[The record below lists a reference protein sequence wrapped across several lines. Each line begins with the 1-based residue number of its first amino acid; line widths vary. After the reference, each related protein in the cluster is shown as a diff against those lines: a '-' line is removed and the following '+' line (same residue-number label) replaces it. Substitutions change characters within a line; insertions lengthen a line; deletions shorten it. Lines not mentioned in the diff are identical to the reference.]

1 MRTFLWVVLLF
12 DQLFLLVV
20 GSADLK
26 KYELTDFQLKA
37 QLEGKTDKNSQLLR
51 RLHKNLGYVNRQQQ
65 LELLL
70 AFSVGVTLFTNLISP
85 VLVGLL
91 WCLLCTLIIVIVKRS
106 ELIKKYS
113 YQLFESMLDIIVKVA
128 TWFRPLWWLT
138 GLPQKAN
145 RILPTSQ
152 EELKTII
159 SDSTVISKEERERLL
174 IILESDT
181 KTAKDIMTLGRKVT
195 HVTPSATLGPVLLAD
210 LEKGGH
216 RYFPVFTK
224 TEGVVGMLNLR
235 AVTDVGSAKGYAKVG
250 DIMEE
255 DLVWVPDDMPVFEVA
270 RMFLTA
276 KQYVLLVQNEDLE
289 FAGIITIADLLKHT
303 IAIVKDV

>member
-26 KYELTDFQLKA
+26 KYDLTDFQLKT

-51 RLHKNLGYVNRQQQ
+51 RLHKNLGFVKRQQQ
-65 LELLL
+65 LELLI
-70 AFSVGVTLFTNLISP
+70 AFSVGVTLFTSLISP

-91 WCLLCTLIIVIVKRS
+91 WCLLCTLLIVILRRLEIVK
-106 ELIKKYS
+106 KHS
-113 YQLFESMLDIIVKVA
+113 YQLFESMLDIIIKVA
-128 TWFRPLWWLT
+128 TWFKPLWWLT

-145 RILPTSQ
+145 RIMPTSG

-174 IILESDT
+174 IILESDK

-224 TEGVVGMLNLR
+224 SEGVVGMLNLR

-276 KQYVLLVQNEDLE
+276 KQYVLLVQNADLE
-289 FAGIITIADLLKHT
+289 FAGIITIADLLEHT
-303 IAIVKDV
+303 IAIT